1 MPRTRAP
8 KTNDLICRPF
18 EPSDFDAVC
27 DLIAKV
33 WHTEGSS
40 EETFLSSR
48 SDASYYLSVSQYLCV
63 AEKNHKIVGLIF
75 AGNGEN
81 NPTTKPWRL
90 IKVSAQH
97 LAEAL
102 EGSRYYEL
110 NYQYIKTESKLI
122 KAFRCSNDPRAAWE
136 ITLFCID
143 PQEQGHGIGGL
154 LFSKVIDFFI
164 SQNARGFFLA
174 TDDGCDFSFYDYKG
188 LERVSS
194 AEVFPAEDYSETAYL
209 YALDL

>member
-40 EETFLSSR
+40 EEAFLSSR
-48 SDASYYLSVSQYLCV
+48 SDAS
-63 AEKNHKIVGLIF
+63 
-75 AGNGEN
+75 
-81 NPTTKPWRL
+81 
-90 IKVSAQH
+90 
-97 LAEAL
+97 
-102 EGSRYYEL
+102 YYEL